1 MSNKIETRKGIGG
14 SGENLDM
21 VYGLCDTK
29 CDREAASFILREW
42 QTAIDKRRA
51 GSLYQILHDSR
62 CMSSGQ
68 LCTKY
73 HLNSRVKRA
82 LNNHNAT
89 QIVYHAI
96 DQMRAFGYTY

>member
-1 MSNKIETRKGIGG
+1 LKRERAVGG
-14 SGENLDM
+14 RGENLDM

-42 QTAIDKRRA
+42 QTAIDKKRA
-51 GSLYQILHDSR
+51 RNLYQILLDSR

-82 LNNHNAT
+82 LNNHDAT

-96 DQMRAFGYTY
+96 EQMLAYGYTY